1 MLISPSSP
9 SWSQPI
15 LDGNLSNLQMM
26 LGITKAI
33 IEADNSDEVL
43 GAIFEAA
50 IALFEVEACSL
61 ALKDPSGDLAYLFS
75 SGPGRVDAFKVPAGR
90 GFGGWTVAH
99 GKPVLSNAPASDPR
113 FYGDVDGDTGFR
125 TESLLCAPLVLDQRP
140 IGVIQILNTR
150 KRRGFCEDDI
160 EMMTVFSE
168 IATAAIKKHEYLQL
182 VQNARTAYWSEDRR
196 RNRLVGIRSH
206 AMEQVLATAKVAAE
220 SNATVLL
227 MSESGTGKE
236 LTARSIHRWSP
247 RSEGPFVAV
256 NCVALT
262 PELLASELFG
272 HEKGAFTGAT
282 TTKVGKFELAD
293 GGTVFLDEIGELT
306 LDLQAKLL
314 RVLQEREFQRVGGN
328 RNIRVDVRII
338 AATNRELKKEVAA
351 GRFREDLFYRLNVV
365 AIALPP
371 LRERKE
377 DLPELIQFFLRR
389 YCRETGRPLLALAP
403 EVESAFVNYNWP
415 GNVRQLQ
422 NTIERAVVLT
432 RGPVI
437 KAEVLPPELHGTP
450 QMQKKDKSQPAVF
463 PALGSHVPMAEAIL
477 LLQREKIQRALAE
490 SNGNKSQAARI
501 LGLQPSNLIR
511 LMKKLDQQDGPAAE

>member
-1 MLISPSSP
+1 MLKSPSFFLRS
-9 SWSQPI
+9 SSI
-15 LDGNLSNLQMM
+15 LDRNFPKLKIM
-26 LGITKAI
+26 LGITKAM

-61 ALKDPSGDLAYLFS
+61 ALKDPSGELAYLFS
-75 SGPGRVDAFKVPAGR
+75 SGPGRADAFRVPAGR
-90 GFGGWTVAH
+90 GFGGWSVTQ

-113 FYGDVDGDTGFR
+113 FFGGVDDETGFQ
-125 TESLLCAPLVLDQRP
+125 TKSLLCAPLLLDKKP

-150 KRRGFCEDDI
+150 RPRGFREEDI
-160 EMMTVFSE
+160 QIMELLAEM
-168 IATAAIKKHEYLQL
+168 ATAAIKKHEYLQL
-182 VQNARTAYWSEDRR
+182 VQHARTAYWTEDRR

-206 AMEQVLATAKVAAE
+206 AMEQVLATAKVAAA

-247 RSEGPFVAV
+247 RAEGPFVAV

-282 TTKVGKFELAD
+282 STKVGKFELAD
-293 GGTVFLDEIGELT
+293 SGTVFLDEIGELT

-328 RNIRVDVRII
+328 RNIRVNVRII
-338 AATNRELKKEVAA
+338 AATNRDLKREVAN

-365 AIALPP
+365 AISLPP
-371 LRERKE
+371 LRERTE
-377 DLPELIQFFLRR
+377 DLPELIEFFLRR
-389 YCRETGRPLLALAP
+389 YSRDTGRPLLALAP
-403 EVESAFVNYNWP
+403 EVETAFRNYLWP

-437 KAEVLPPELHGTP
+437 KLEVLPPELLGTP
-450 QMQKKDKSQPAVF
+450 LVSDSKEQAAQPAF
-463 PALGSHVPMAEAIL
+463 AGLGSHVPMAEAIL
-477 LLQREKIQRALAE
+477 LLQREKIERALE
-490 SNGNKSQAARI
+490 ETEGNKAQAARI

-511 LMKKLDQQDGPAAE
+511 LIKKLKGQLSRI